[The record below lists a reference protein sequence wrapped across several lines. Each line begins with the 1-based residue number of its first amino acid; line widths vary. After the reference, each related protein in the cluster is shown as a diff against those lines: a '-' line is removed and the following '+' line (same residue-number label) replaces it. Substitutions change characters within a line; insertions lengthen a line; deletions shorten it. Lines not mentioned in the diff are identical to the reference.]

1 MKWPAEHPLHL
12 VIGLTIWS
20 AFFIAAYGGLSVYCS
35 AAQEANAVGLKNPLN
50 LGLLALTAATCV
62 LLGILAAWCWRTA
75 KKFPGK
81 VSAGVY
87 IAGLIATIG
96 VGMPIIFLPPCI

>member
-1 MKWPAEHPLHL
+1 VKLPAEHPLHL

-35 AAQEANAVGLKNPLN
+35 VAAETDTGGLENPLN
-50 LGLLALTAATCV
+50 LGLLALTAAICV
-62 LLGILAAWCWRTA
+62 VSGILANWCWRSAT
-75 KKFPGK
+75 KFPGK

-87 IAGLIATIG
+87 IAGFIATIG
-96 VGMPIIFLPPCI
+96 VAIPIIFLPPCI

>member
-1 MKWPAEHPLHL
+1 MKLLAEHPLHL

-35 AAQEANAVGLKNPLN
+35 VAVEPDAGGLKNPLN
-50 LGLLALTAATCV
+50 LGLLALTAATSV
-62 LLGILAAWCWRTA
+62 LLGILANWCWRSA

-87 IAGLIATIG
+87 IAAVIATIG
-96 VGMPIIFLPPCI
+96 VGMPVIFLPACI

>member
-1 MKWPAEHPLHL
+1 MKLPAEHPLHL

-35 AAQEANAVGLKNPLN
+35 SARGTDASGLTNPLN
-50 LGLLALTAATCV
+50 LGLLVLTAATSM
-62 LLGILAAWCWRTA
+62 LLGVLATWCWRSA

-87 IAGLIATIG
+87 IASVIATVA
-96 VGMPIIFLPPCI
+96 VGIPVIFLPPCL

>member
-1 MKWPAEHPLHL
+1 MKLPAEHPLHL

-20 AFFIAAYGGLSVYCS
+20 VFFIAAYSGLSVYCS
-35 AAQEANAVGLKNPLN
+35 AAQETDAGGLKNPLN

-62 LLGILAAWCWRTA
+62 VLGILANWCWRSA

-87 IAGLIATIG
+87 IAAVIATIG
-96 VGMPIIFLPPCI
+96 VGMPVIFLPACI

>member
-1 MKWPAEHPLHL
+1 VKLPAEHPLHL

-35 AAQEANAVGLKNPLN
+35 AATETDVGGLKNPLN
-50 LGLLALTAATCV
+50 LGLLALTAGTSV
-62 LLGILAAWCWRTA
+62 VLGILANWCWRSA

-87 IAGLIATIG
+87 IAAVIATIG